1 MGKLLSP
8 VKCIHNLI
16 DLSLQVMYVIVVDKK
31 VRLYSIDNFSSI
43 NINFLIQVI
52 GYTTVLQ
59 IMTESMITA
68 LG

>member
-1 MGKLLSP
+1 MSP

-31 VRLYSIDNFSSI
+31 VRLYSIVNFSSI

>member
-1 MGKLLSP
+1 MSP

-43 NINFLIQVI
+43 NINFLTQVI